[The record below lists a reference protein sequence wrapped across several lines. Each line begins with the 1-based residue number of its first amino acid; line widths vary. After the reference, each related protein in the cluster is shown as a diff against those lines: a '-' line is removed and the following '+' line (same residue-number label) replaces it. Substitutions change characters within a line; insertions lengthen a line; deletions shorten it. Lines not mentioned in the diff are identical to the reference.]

1 MILFHRVGNEQGNR
15 GRAGDE
21 ERCGEQMRGHW
32 RQQGQLGTQS
42 AGVSVALGPCA
53 GRNQGLAV
61 LRREDD
67 SGAGGLRRARR
78 AMLYGT
84 EARDN
89 TSMG

>member
-1 MILFHRVGNEQGNR
+1 MKSDVGSECVAWPLAP
-15 GRAGDE
+15 AGPV
-21 ERCGEQMRGHW
+21 GVPKVH
-32 RQQGQLGTQS
+32 
-42 AGVSVALGPCA
+42 GVSLALGPCA